1 MGEITMQGI
10 TATGPYAQGG
20 DQETAAAADDGTLIK
35 ETNQQDF
42 QRDVLEA
49 SMQKPVIV
57 DFWAPWCGP
66 CKQLMPALEAAVEK
80 AGGAVRMVKVNIDEN
95 QMLAG
100 QLRIQSVPT
109 VYAFFQGRPV
119 DGFAGAQPPSEV
131 EAFVTRLI
139 ETTGAASD
147 DPLAQAVEQ
156 AKQAFEDGQ
165 FEAAL
170 SIYGQIYQ
178 HDPSNIAAVQGI
190 LNCQLELG
198 FEAEAG
204 EFLEELPE
212 EQKKA
217 PELAAIVT
225 RLELS
230 RERKDSSEVLALRQ
244 AVEADADNHQARF
257 DLAVALQAEGHRE
270 EAAELLLEIFR
281 KDRDWNEQASRRK
294 LLEFFEAWGFTDPL
308 TIKMRSRLSSLLFS

>member
-1 MGEITMQGI
+1 MQDI
-10 TATGPYAQGG
+10 IATGPYAQGG
-20 DQETAAAADDGTLIK
+20 DQKTATVDDGVLIK

-42 QRDVLEA
+42 QHDVLEV

-66 CKQLMPALEAAVEK
+66 CKQLMPALEAAVRK
-80 AGGAVRMVKVNIDEN
+80 AGGAVHMVKINIDEN
-95 QMLAG
+95 RMLSG

-119 DGFAGAQPPSEV
+119 DGFSGAQPPGEV

-139 ETTGAASD
+139 ETTGADSD
-147 DPLAQAVEQ
+147 DPLAQVLEQ

-170 SIYGQIYQ
+170 SAYGQVYQ

-198 FEAEAG
+198 SEAEAF
-204 EFLEELPE
+204 EFLEKLPE

-217 PELAAIVT
+217 PRLTAIVT

-230 RERKDSSEVLALRQ
+230 RGRKDSGEVMALRQ
-244 AVEADADNHQARF
+244 AVEADADNHQACF
-257 DLAVALQAEGHRE
+257 DLAVALQAEGQRE

-281 KDRDWNEQASRRK
+281 KDREWNKQASRRK
-294 LLEFFEAWGFTDPL
+294 LLEFFEAWGFADPL
-308 TIKMRSRLSSLLFS
+308 AVEMRNRLSSLLFS